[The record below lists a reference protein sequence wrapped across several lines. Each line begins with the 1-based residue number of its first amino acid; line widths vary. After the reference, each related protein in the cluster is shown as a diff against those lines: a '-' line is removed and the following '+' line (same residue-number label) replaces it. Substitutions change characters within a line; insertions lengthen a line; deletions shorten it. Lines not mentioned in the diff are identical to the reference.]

1 MKHIQDKL
9 IAYLENQLP
18 SDQRRE
24 IETALTESEEL
35 RIELEELKTILNGLE
50 VAPEFQPSHQLQNG
64 FDQYLAKAIE
74 EDNEDLKEGKT
85 IPIWSKYRTIIQL
98 AAACVILL
106 LGIGIGTFLNQDNE
120 RLVSVEEE
128 MKEMRT
134 AMLQLIE
141 HESVSQRIK
150 GVNVSYN
157 LPKHVLSGVEG
168 ADNEI
173 IQVIIKTMNE
183 DESSNVRLAALE
195 ALTRWADQ
203 PMVKDALIEALLTQ
217 KDPAFQ
223 ITLINTLVEIKEKR
237 ALPNMQNLI
246 NDEETLDYIKGET
259 QVGIF
264 KLESI

>member
-9 IAYLENQLP
+9 IDYLENQLP
-18 SDQRRE
+18 SDQRLE
-24 IETALTESEEL
+24 IETALAESEEL
-35 RIELEELKTILNGLE
+35 RMELEELKTILNGIE
-50 VAPEFQPSHQLQNG
+50 AAPEFQPSDRLQNT
-64 FDQYLAKAIE
+64 FDQYLAQAKKENNGIE
-74 EDNEDLKEGKT
+74 KEGKI
-85 IPIWSKYRTIIQL
+85 IPLWSKYKNLIQL

-106 LGIGIGTFLNQDNE
+106 LGVGIGSKFSNGPE
-120 RLVSVEEE
+120 RIAKVETQLEE
-128 MKEMRT
+128 IQK
-134 AMLQLIE
+134 LIE

-157 LPKHVLSGVEG
+157 LPKG
-168 ADNEI
+168 ANENQDI
-173 IQVIIKTMNE
+173 IQVMIKTMNE

-195 ALTRWADQ
+195 ALTRWTDQ
-203 PMVKDALIEALLTQ
+203 PIVKEALIQALLTQ
-217 KDPAFQ
+217 RDPAFQ

-237 ALPNMQNLI
+237 ALPNMENLI